1 MADTGYKFKIVKATA
16 QLTMDHPFV
25 SAILLKHPIK
35 ERTDIKTLAVDG
47 RGQIY
52 YNPKFIDTLSVPQV
66 VWGLAHEVFHRIG
79 QHALRKR
86 HRSHKKWNYAGDAW
100 INDVLDEAKIGT
112 RIEGCVNI
120 PGSKDDTV
128 ENIYDKLPKDG
139 DGKGP
144 GKGPPGEGEGEGE
157 GEGGPNGQPEDNDG
171 IGDDILNENMPVDEA
186 ERKQLEAEMKIEVA
200 EAAQIAKARGRLPGV
215 LAKIAEQII
224 DVKTPWFDI
233 LERYMVGMTKNEYS
247 WKRPNRKFAA
257 SDIYLPSIDN
267 VPKMGKVVCQVD
279 ISGSVSMPEIHHY
292 GGHIKRIV
300 EMCRPEQVHV
310 IYTDTHVQKH
320 EVFEEGEEVSINYHS
335 GGGTDMCEGY
345 RWLDREG
352 LGGEIDVFITLT
364 DGYTDFPDKVDVPS
378 IWVISSD
385 IKAPNHA
392 GETIHFEMEE
402 PK

>member
-1 MADTGYKFKIVKATA
+1 MDYKFKIQKATA

-35 ERTDIKTLAVDG
+35 ERTNIPTLAVDG

-66 VWGLAHEVFHRIG
+66 VWGLAHETFHRIG
-79 QHALRKR
+79 QHALRKGHR
-86 HRSHKKWNYAGDAW
+86 HHGKWNYAGDAW

-112 RIEGCVNI
+112 RIEGCVNM

-139 DGKGP
+139 GGGKG
-144 GKGPPGEGEGEGE
+144 KGPGEGEGPS
-157 GEGGPNGQPEDNDG
+157 GPGDRPD
-171 IGDDILNENMPVDEA
+171 GDDGLGNDILQENMPVDEA
-186 ERKQLEAEMKIEVA
+186 ERKQLEAEMKVEVA

-224 DVKTPWFDI
+224 DVKTPWYDI

-247 WKRPNRKFAA
+247 WKRPNRRFIG

-267 VPKMGKVVCQVD
+267 VPKMGKVLCQVD

-300 EMCRPEQVHV
+300 EMCQPEEVHV
-310 IYTDTHVQKH
+310 IYTDTDVQKH
-320 EVFEEGEEVSINYHS
+320 EVFECGEEVTINYHS
-335 GGGTDMCEGY
+335 GGGTDMTAGH
-345 RWLDREG
+345 RWLEKEG
-352 LGGEIDVFITLT
+352 IDVDVMITLT
-364 DGYTDFPDKVDVPS
+364 DGYTGFPDKVDVPN

-385 IKAPNHA
+385 IKAPDHA
-392 GETIHFEMEE
+392 GETIHFEME
-402 PK
+402 K

>member
-1 MADTGYKFKIVKATA
+1 MANDYKFKIVKATA

-35 ERTDIKTLAVDG
+35 ERSNIPTLAVDG

-79 QHALRKR
+79 QHALRKG
-86 HRSHKKWNYAGDAW
+86 HREHKPWNYAGDAW

-112 RIEGCVNI
+112 RIEGCVNM

-128 ENIYDKLPKDG
+128 ENIYDKLPKG
-139 DGKGP
+139 GKGRGP
-144 GKGPPGEGEGEGE
+144 GKGPPGEGEGEGK
-157 GEGGPNGQPEDNDG
+157 GEGPNGQPEDNDG

-224 DVKTPWFDI
+224 DVKTPWYDI

-267 VPKMGKVVCQVD
+267 VPKMGKVLCQVD
-279 ISGSVSMPEIHHY
+279 ISGSVSQEEIKHY
-292 GGHIKRIV
+292 GGHLKRIV
-300 EMCRPEQVHV
+300 EMCRPEEVHV
-310 IYTDTHVQKH
+310 IYTDTQVQKH
-320 EVFEEGEEVSINYHS
+320 EVFEEGEEVSINFYS
-335 GGGTDMCEGY
+335 GGGTDMCDGY
-345 RWLDREG
+345 RWLEKEG
-352 LGGEIDVFITLT
+352 LDPDVFITLT
-364 DGYTDFPDKVDVPS
+364 DGYTGFPDKVDVPS

-385 IKAPNHA
+385 IVAPAHA
-392 GETIHFEMEE
+392 GETIHFDMEVQQ
-402 PK
+402 